1 VTPLPSTPSQTVGP
15 FFSIGL
21 PWPDGPFAVAPGAP
35 GAVTISGVVSDG
47 AGAPIPDA
55 LVETWSPPAA
65 FTRSPTGDDGTYML
79 RTAKAPY
86 LDVSLFCRGLLHR
99 VVTRIYFA
107 DQEAANAADPVLATV
122 PADRRATLLAH
133 RTDDGYRFDIHLQG
147 DGETVFFAV

>member
-1 VTPLPSTPSQTVGP
+1 MTPLPTTPSQTVGP

-21 PWPDGPFAVAPGAP
+21 PWPEGPFAVAAGAP
-35 GAVTISGVVSDG
+35 GAVTISGTVYDG

-55 LVETWSPPAA
+55 LVETWSPAAA
-65 FTRSPTGDDGTYML
+65 FTRSPTSDDGVYTL
-79 RTAKAPY
+79 RTVKAPF

-107 DQEAANAADPVLATV
+107 DEEAANAADPVLASV
-122 PADRRATLLAH
+122 PADRRETLLA
-133 RTDDGYRFDIHLQG
+133 RTTDDGYRFDIHLQG